1 MNRLSKWLFTAALV
15 GLLLLTFTW
24 VAFSH
29 YNGVV
34 TTSAVNS
41 APKEIVV
48 PAKSAPAP
56 VMAALPTPAPTPDV
70 NARDEDGRTAL
81 WLATARGEAQT
92 VQHLLDSGADVDRV
106 DSNGITP
113 LMMAASRGDLD
124 LLQKFVAAKADS
136 ELLDA
141 KGHSALQHAILAG
154 KSDALEF
161 LLNARGEARFS
172 EKNAADLLSL
182 ADDSGQPEMV
192 AAVLNRMPGNLS
204 WTPETRR
211 ALQAS
216 LDRGQT
222 ALTRLLLEKHSAPPT
237 VEGKSTPLLAHAL
250 LANDFETCSELLA
263 AGLNPNAPLPAP
275 PEKDFL
281 AALPRHLRDYAEVDK
296 GVTPLMIAA
305 SLGKPELVQALLDAG
320 AEKNRLTSRYKMLA
334 LYFAAHSK
342 NWKSMQM
349 LLGGGPTPE
358 KLHIEV
364 SLHAQKV
371 SVIKDGTSIFET
383 QCSTG
388 RDGFSTQSGEFVIT
402 DKDLSHRSTIYK
414 VEMPYFMRLNCL
426 DFGMHESG
434 SVPRYPASHGCIRLP
449 AAAARKLFTEIPV
462 GTVVMIN

>member
-1 MNRLSKWLFTAALV
+1 MGAALA
-15 GLLLLTFTW
+15 GLLLLAVTW
-24 VAFSH
+24 IAINPGTHSPVAS
-29 YNGVV
+29 V
-34 TTSAVNS
+34 A
-41 APKEIVV
+41 APKLVE
-48 PAKSAPAP
+48 APRSIEAP
-56 VMAALPTPAPTPDV
+56 PSPPVDV
-70 NARDEDGRTAL
+70 NARDENGRTPL
-81 WLATARGEAQT
+81 WLATAREEPAT
-92 VQHLLDSGADVDRV
+92 VQHLLDKGADVDRV

-113 LMMAASRGDLD
+113 LMMAADRGDLD
-124 LLQKFVAAKADS
+124 LLETFLAHKADRDSVDSKGHNALHHAIMAGRS
-136 ELLDA
+136 EALARLLDSRA
-141 KGHSALQHAILAG
+141 QPPL
-154 KSDALEF
+154 SDTEGAE
-161 LLNARGEARFS
+161 
-172 EKNAADLLSL
+172 LLSL

-192 AAVLNRMPGNLS
+192 AAVLNHMPENLS

-222 ALTRLLLEKHSAPPT
+222 ALTRLLLQKHSAPPT
-237 VEGKSTPLLAHAL
+237 VEGKTTPLLVQAL
-250 LANDFETCSELLA
+250 LTNDVDTCSELLA
-263 AGLNPNAPLPAP
+263 AGANPNAVLPAP

-296 GVTPLMIAA
+296 GVTPLMVAA
-305 SLGKPELVQALLDAG
+305 SLGKPELVRALLDAG
-320 AEKNRLTSRYKMLA
+320 AEKNRLTSRYKMMA

-364 SLHAQKV
+364 SLHAQKA
-371 SVIKDGTSIFET
+371 SVIKDGTPIFET

-388 RDGFSTQSGEFVIT
+388 RDGFSTPSGEFVIT